1 MCLVLVGWLWFV
13 GGGVGGC
20 VVLVGWL
27 LFVEGVVVCK
37 VVHFL
42 ESTADQRLEKIVV
55 CIKLAFM
62 Q

>member
-1 MCLVLVGWLWFV
+1 MFWLVGWLWVV

-27 LFVEGVVVCK
+27 LFVDGVVVCV
-37 VVHFL
+37 VVHVL

-55 CIKLAFM
+55 CFKLASM